1 MLPGDSDFFL
11 ALFGALAHVAPL
23 VDSPQSTALS
33 AFSSPSDALLK
44 TLSASVPTVGRCI
57 LEEIRADVRANKLQL
72 LQRQRLGLRKARQ
85 AKRRQIQ
92 RLNAVVAAQC
102 DAALLD
108 AATHDQKFE
117 FFLTDTHAKA
127 TLFYECIAE
136 MKKALVRME
145 NVAADTTEESESMV
159 NCLAVYFTLWNSIMW
174 HLGDAVLALRLT

>member
-127 TLFYECIAE
+127 VARLQVTIAVAVVLVHIVVTDRRFECRLYS
-136 MKKALVRME
+136 MSALQR
-145 NVAADTTEESESMV
+145 
-159 NCLAVYFTLWNSIMW
+159 
-174 HLGDAVLALRLT
+174 